1 MIFPGS
7 KIGARPH
14 ILTAIGSAKL
24 AYQDAVNHPKYVQ
37 YVPLDASVEFSL
49 LFAWWIF
56 YNYRVACPKFYEP
69 LP

>member
-1 MIFPGS
+1 VIFPGS

-24 AYQDAVNHPKYVQ
+24 AYQDAFNYP
-37 YVPLDASVEFSL
+37 AL

-56 YNYRVACPKFYEP
+56 YNYTVVHGGGERLEG
-69 LP
+69 